1 MLKLVN
7 GEKREYVRAKRIL
20 SVRHRLVKR
29 KGKPMYDFWY
39 LSTTEDMSVNGLL
52 FTSAMPYQKNDE
64 IELEIVMSG
73 VLDIFRGFGKV
84 VRVQKKESGAFYSVA
99 VQYVDIKAKKPRAI
113 GLSTRPNRVAARR
126 AKRILAAKRK

>member
-1 MLKLVN
+1 MVKQFTD
-7 GEKREYVRAKRIL
+7 ERREYIRAKRIL

-29 KGKPMYDFWY
+29 KNKPMYDFWY

-52 FTSAMPYQKNDE
+52 FTSAMPYQKFD
-64 IELEIVMSG
+64 IVELEIVMSG

-99 VQYVDIKAKKPRAI
+99 VQYIDIKARRTRAV
-113 GLSTRPNRVAARR
+113 GLSTRRNRVR
-126 AKRILAAKRK
+126 KIAAKRK

>member
-1 MLKLVN
+1 MVKQVN
-7 GEKREYVRAKRIL
+7 DEKREYIRAKRIL

-29 KGKPMYDFWY
+29 KNKPMYDFWY

-52 FTSAMPYQKNDE
+52 FTSAMPYQKSDI

-73 VLDIFRGFGKV
+73 VLDIFRGYGKV

-99 VQYVDIKAKKPRAI
+99 VQYIDVKARRTRAV
-113 GLSTRPNRVAARR
+113 GLSTRKNRVR
-126 AKRILAAKRK
+126 KVAAKRK

>member
-1 MLKLVN
+1 MVKQVEQ
-7 GEKREYVRAKRIL
+7 EKREYVRAKRIL

-29 KGKPMYDFWY
+29 KNKPMHEFWY

-52 FTSAMPYQKNDE
+52 FTSAMPYQKNDV

-73 VLDIFRGFGKV
+73 VLDIFRGHGKV

-99 VQYVDIKAKKPRAI
+99 VQYIDIKAKRPSAI
-113 GLSTRPNRVAARR
+113 GLSTRRNRVVRR
-126 AKRILAAKRK
+126 IAAKRK

>member
-1 MLKLVN
+1 MVKQMSD
-7 GEKREYVRAKRIL
+7 EKREYVRAKRIL

-29 KGKPMYDFWY
+29 KNKPMHDFWY

-52 FTSAMPYQKNDE
+52 FTSAMPYQKNDV

-73 VLDIFRGFGKV
+73 VLDIFRGHGRV

-99 VQYVDIKAKKPRAI
+99 VQYLDVTAKRPRAA
-113 GLSTRPNRVAARR
+113 GLSTRRNRTFKKV
-126 AKRILAAKRK
+126 AAKRK